1 MKVSQELINEQNQ
14 YIEKISKLI
23 DKKTYYIATMG
34 CQLNENES
42 EKLAGM
48 IVNMGYE
55 KTDSMDTAD
64 LIVFNTCCVRE
75 NAEEKV
81 VGQLGYLKNLKRSK
95 PDIMIAVGGCMTQ
108 EGHMVEK
115 LNKTYGQH
123 VDVIFGTHNLYRFP
137 ELLYEAM
144 INNERKVEIFNIDGD
159 IVEGLPIKRDDSIKA
174 SVTIMYGCNNFCSY
188 CIVPYVRGRERSRN
202 YETIIEEVK
211 GLAQEGYKE
220 IMLLGQNVNSYGN
233 DFIDKK
239 YTFAE
244 LLKAICK
251 IDGIER
257 IRFMSPHP
265 KDFSDELIDVIASE
279 KKVCKAIHLPLQ
291 SGSTA
296 VLEKMNRKYTKESY
310 LALVD
315 KIRSKVKGAT
325 FSTDIIVGFPGETE
339 EDFLD
344 TVDVVKKV
352 RYDSAYTFVYSI
364 REGTVAAKMEN
375 QIPEDIKSRRIGEL
389 IKVVNEILEENCEKL
404 VGRKEKI
411 IVEGESKNNPEVL
424 TGRTDGNKV
433 VNFVGDKTLI
443 GKMIEVEIVEQRKW
457 YLEGRVL

>member
-1 MKVSQELINEQNQ
+1 
-14 YIEKISKLI
+14 
-23 DKKTYYIATMG
+23 
-34 CQLNENES
+34 
-42 EKLAGM
+42 
-48 IVNMGYE
+48 
-55 KTDSMDTAD
+55 
-64 LIVFNTCCVRE
+64 
-75 NAEEKV
+75 
-81 VGQLGYLKNLKRSK
+81 
-95 PDIMIAVGGCMTQ
+95 
-108 EGHMVEK
+108 
-115 LNKTYGQH
+115 
-123 VDVIFGTHNLYRFP
+123 
-137 ELLYEAM
+137 
-144 INNERKVEIFNIDGD
+144 
-159 IVEGLPIKRDDSIKA
+159 
-174 SVTIMYGCNNFCSY
+174 
-188 CIVPYVRGRERSRN
+188 
-202 YETIIEEVK
+202 
-211 GLAQEGYKE
+211 
-220 IMLLGQNVNSYGN
+220 
-233 DFIDKK
+233 
-239 YTFAE
+239 
-244 LLKAICK
+244 
-251 IDGIER
+251 
-257 IRFMSPHP
+257 
-265 KDFSDELIDVIASE
+265 
-279 KKVCKAIHLPLQ
+279 LPLQ